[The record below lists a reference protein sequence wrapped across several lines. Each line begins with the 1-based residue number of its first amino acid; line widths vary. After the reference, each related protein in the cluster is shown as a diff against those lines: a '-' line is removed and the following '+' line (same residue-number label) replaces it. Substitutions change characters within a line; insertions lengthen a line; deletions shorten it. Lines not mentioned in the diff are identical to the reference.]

1 MEVFKLHELSV
12 FAVCF
17 AAGIVLGIIFDV
29 FRAIR
34 QCFRIS
40 DAVVAIQDMLFWLMA
55 CAVVYS
61 AIYLSNSAELR
72 WFELVGLLAGT
83 GIYIPF
89 MSRITVG
96 FFCRMIHCTVRIIL
110 IISKP
115 VIIPV
120 RAVFGLCKYLA
131 KCIQSL
137 YRYILYNLHKVFLK
151 TSHKIRFSRENIC
164 KKLFFTFLKR

>member
-17 AAGIVLGIIFDV
+17 AAGVVLGVIFDI

-40 DAVVAIQDMLFWLMA
+40 DAVVAIQDMLFWLIA

-61 AIYLSNSAELR
+61 AIYMSNSAELR
-72 WFELVGLLAGT
+72 WFELVGLLSGV
-83 GIYIPF
+83 GIYIPA
-89 MSRITVG
+89 MSRITVD
-96 FFCRMIHCTVRIIL
+96 FFCRMIHCLVRIIQ

-115 VIIPV
+115 VIIPLK
-120 RAVFGLCKYLA
+120 AIFGLCKSSA
-131 KCIQSL
+131 KLIRRL
-137 YRYILYNLHKVFLK
+137 YRHILCNLHKVFLK